1 MIDIKKILKRAWHI
15 LWNYRVLW
23 VFGFLLALTS
33 GGAGGGNSGSS
44 YQAGSS
50 STSGNDFNFQP
61 GPFWNELT
69 RWFDRTIAPLFESPA
84 QHVATFIWIGVVVL
98 LFLLITGVVAAFLRY
113 VSETAVIRMVDEYE
127 QSGTKVGFKAG
138 WRLGWDR
145 RAFRL
150 WLIDLVISLPVILF
164 LLFLVLIGL
173 LVFFS
178 VTSGNTA
185 LMVIGVVAATG
196 FVLLFALVLVVGMVF
211 LSLLRQFFVRAAAL
225 EESGIRASFCLG
237 WDIFKRHWQSAALM
251 WLAMVGVG
259 ILFSLGGIL
268 LVFLLIPVFLVL
280 LLPAALVA
288 AIPGGVAFGIASIF
302 ASGPPAW
309 IAAALVALLPF
320 LLILFSPLI
329 LLSGGYLVY
338 TSSVWTLTYRELK
351 ALAAAKTP
359 ELPA

>member
-1 MIDIKKILKRAWHI
+1 
-15 LWNYRVLW
+15 
-23 VFGFLLALTS
+23 
-33 GGAGGGNSGSS
+33 
-44 YQAGSS
+44 
-50 STSGNDFNFQP
+50 
-61 GPFWNELT
+61 
-69 RWFDRTIAPLFESPA
+69 
-84 QHVATFIWIGVVVL
+84 
-98 LFLLITGVVAAFLRY
+98 
-113 VSETAVIRMVDEYE
+113 
-127 QSGTKVGFKAG
+127 
-138 WRLGWDR
+138 
-145 RAFRL
+145 
-150 WLIDLVISLPVILF
+150 
-164 LLFLVLIGL
+164 
-173 LVFFS
+173 
-178 VTSGNTA
+178 
-185 LMVIGVVAATG
+185 MVIGVVAATG

-225 EESGIRASFCLG
+225 EESGIRASFRLG
-237 WDIFKRHWQSAALM
+237 WDMFKRYWQSAALM